1 MTTSASA
8 VPGSAAASSA
18 VPAAPPAAW
27 HTLTA
32 AQAAAAAGVDSA
44 VGLSEAEARKRLE
57 AHGRNDLPEPP
68 RPGRLRMFLSQFR
81 SLVIGLLIAAGLVS
95 GAMGEW
101 IDAIV
106 ILAIVLLNGVM
117 GYLQEYHAEQSIA
130 SLRKM
135 TAPMAKVRRDGKIRN
150 LSAAELAPG
159 DVIQFEAGDLV
170 PADARLISA
179 SGLRCLES
187 ALTGESEAVA
197 KSADALSAPDAPLG
211 DRENLIFMGTSV
223 AVGEGEAVVVGT
235 GPATELGRIAGL
247 LESAGEDSAT
257 PLQKRMDA
265 LGKSLVFLCLGL
277 VAALFGLGLW
287 RGREPFE
294 QFLTAVGL
302 AVAAAP
308 EGLPAVVTV
317 ALALGVQRMARR
329 KALVRRLPSV
339 ETMGSATVICTDKTG
354 TLTAGEMTVREL
366 YVDGGI
372 FSVAGGALE
381 PVGAVLRD
389 GAAPD
394 GDQSEQVR
402 FLAAVHA
409 ATATANLYQEG
420 DAWKVAGDP
429 TEGALL
435 AAGRKAGFNAETHSH
450 GERLHAFPFDSDR
463 KRASVVHVGGKD
475 AGGQGRARLSV
486 NGAPDL
492 LIALCTQ
499 VHDRNGPRDFLP
511 GEREA
516 VLAANAAMAAKG
528 LRVIGSGYR
537 FLETPLPADA
547 SGTPDMQAAE
557 RDLVFTGLAGMQDPP
572 RPEARVAVAEC
583 KEAGIRVVMITG
595 DHPATASAIARDLGI
610 SGEGAEVLTGPGL
623 DALSQPDL
631 ESKVERIRVYARVSA
646 AHKLRIVQ
654 AWKTRGAVVAMTG
667 DGVNDAP
674 ALKGA
679 DIGVAMGRTGTE
691 VAKQASDMVLAD
703 DNFATLVAA
712 VEEGRGIYQ
721 NIRNTLQFLLAGNA
735 GELLVMT
742 VAIVVG
748 WDSPLLAIHL
758 LWINLLTDGLP
769 ALCLASEPIDRDVM
783 KRPPRDQRALLSD
796 WGFLFPLLLT
806 GLLTATVTLIAFRMG
821 SAVSGTE
828 GGRSLA
834 FTTLVLAELFRSFG
848 ARSETR
854 PIWRMD
860 WTANL
865 KLVSVVGASIALQ
878 FVIHQIPVLERI
890 LKVRPLAF
898 AEAMTVV
905 GLALVPLLVT
915 ESAKAIRMARKPA
928 RLREGETA

>member
-1 MTTSASA
+1 MTAAAPA
-8 VPGSAAASSA
+8 VPVATAANITISGA
-18 VPAAPPAAW
+18 PAAPPAPW
-27 HTLTA
+27 HILTA
-32 AQAAAAAGVDSA
+32 AQAATASGVDPA
-44 VGLSEAEARKRLE
+44 VGLGEAEARKRLE
-57 AHGRNDLPEPP
+57 ANGRNDLPEPP

-106 ILAIVLLNGVM
+106 ILAIVLLNGIM

-135 TAPMAKVRRDGKIRN
+135 TAPMAKAKRDGKIRN
-150 LSAAELAPG
+150 LPASELVPG

-197 KSADALSAPDAPLG
+197 KSADALPAPDAPLG

-247 LESAGEDSAT
+247 LESAGGDSAT

-265 LGKSLVFLCLGL
+265 LGKSLVFICLGL

-294 QFLTAVGL
+294 QFLTAVSL

-389 GAAPD
+389 GAPPD
-394 GDQSEQVR
+394 GDQAEQVR

-420 DAWKVAGDP
+420 EAWKVAGDP

-450 GERLHAFPFDSDR
+450 GQRLHAFPFDSDR
-463 KRASVVHVGGKD
+463 KRASVVHVGGKA
-475 AGGQGRARLSV
+475 AGAPFTEGRARLSV
-486 NGAPDL
+486 NGAPDV

-537 FLETPLPADA
+537 FLETPLPAGA
-547 SGTPDMQAAE
+547 TGAPDMEAVE

-572 RPEARVAVAEC
+572 RPEARAAVAEC
-583 KEAGIRVVMITG
+583 KDAGIQVVMITG

-610 SGEGAEVLTGPGL
+610 AAEGTETLTGPGL

-631 ESKVERIRVYARVSA
+631 EAKVERIRVYARVSA

-679 DIGVAMGRTGTE
+679 DIGVAMGRSGTE

-758 LWINLLTDGLP
+758 LWINLVTDGLP

-783 KRPPRDQRALLSD
+783 KRPPRDQGALLSD
-796 WGFLFPLLLT
+796 WTFLFPLLLT
-806 GLLTATVTLIAFRMG
+806 GLLTATITLIAFRMG
-821 SAVSGTE
+821 SVASGTE

-865 KLVSVVGASIALQ
+865 KLVSVVGVSIALQ

-890 LKVRPLAF
+890 LKVRPLTF

-905 GLALVPLLVT
+905 GLALIPLVVT
-915 ESAKAIRMARKPA
+915 EIAKTIRMKA
-928 RLREGETA
+928 G